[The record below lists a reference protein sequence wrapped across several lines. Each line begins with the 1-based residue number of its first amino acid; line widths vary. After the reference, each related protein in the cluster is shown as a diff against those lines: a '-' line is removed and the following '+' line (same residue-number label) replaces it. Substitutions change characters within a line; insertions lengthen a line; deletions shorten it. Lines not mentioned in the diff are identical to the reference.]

1 MISPNNE
8 LTDYHRSALD
18 KAIMAVFAEYGQ
30 ETTPTLLHKWIR
42 DNWRDPDGKRD
53 ARINDMA
60 VMLEPWTKGGSF
72 GRWMDG
78 PSNIQFDNQYVLLE
92 MEELKNKGQLRDVVM
107 AQMTLRISQE
117 MFMDRLIRKLMLMDE
132 AWDLMAGMSGKFMED
147 LARRVRKYEGS
158 MGTGTQ
164 GLSDYYEKSDA
175 SRAALMQSD
184 FTVLLRQ
191 KEESLKQLEKDSRLD
206 ASPYELR
213 TLKSLNTIR
222 SEFRA
227 NPSPNGDVFKGG
239 YSEIYVK
246 SPMGKGTG
254 RLILDPY
261 SLLLYSTL
269 PKDFNA
275 VEAKLAQGMDVS
287 GAIKSVLADRGV
299 RV

>member
-1 MISPNNE
+1 
-8 LTDYHRSALD
+8 
-18 KAIMAVFAEYGQ
+18 
-30 ETTPTLLHKWIR
+30 
-42 DNWRDPDGKRD
+42 
-53 ARINDMA
+53 
-60 VMLEPWTKGGSF
+60 
-72 GRWMDG
+72 
-78 PSNIQFDNQYVLLE
+78 
-92 MEELKNKGQLRDVVM
+92 M